1 MYHIPI
7 EDKVCECM
15 YQTKQEIA
23 YKYIKDSIISGV
35 YKPGSRL
42 VLSDL
47 EDEINIS
54 NMPIREAL
62 RRLQSEGW
70 VRSIAHKG
78 VIISE
83 ISLKDAEQNYG
94 VRKVLE
100 IYAAKDICRNISPG
114 VIEKLKRLY
123 EKMAE
128 SLSDPLKFR
137 ELNYAFHF
145 TIFEESRNNTLFRVM
160 QSLWDEGLR
169 FQSTFY
175 WFPERA
181 IMSNEEHDL
190 IIKALENKDLI
201 EYKNISIKHTDR
213 AINYVKELIKD
224 SARDASRLLVHQT

>member
-1 MYHIPI
+1 
-7 EDKVCECM
+7 M

-23 YKYIKDSIISGV
+23 YKHIKDSIISGA

-47 EDEINIS
+47 ENEINIS

-100 IYAAKDICRNISPG
+100 IYSAKDICRNITPEA
-114 VIEKLKRLY
+114 VEKLKQLHGR
-123 EKMAE
+123 MAE
-128 SLSDPLKFR
+128 SLSDPLRFR
-137 ELNYAFHF
+137 EINYNFHF
-145 TIFEESRNNTLFRVM
+145 TIFEESRNNTILKVM
-160 QSLWDEGLR
+160 QSLWDDGLR
-169 FQSTFY
+169 YQSTFY
-175 WFPERA
+175 WFPERTLLSHKEHSA
-181 IMSNEEHDL
+181 I
-190 IIKALENKDLI
+190 ITALERRDVN
-201 EYKNISIKHTDR
+201 EFKNISIKHTDR
-213 AINYVKELIKD
+213 AINYIKELIKNPD
-224 SARDASRLLVHQT
+224 RERAYELEHQN